1 MANKDWLIAIAVIL
15 IWGIN
20 FIFMKIALFDV
31 SPMVLG
37 MLRFA
42 FLLLP
47 AIFFLARPPLLWRWL
62 ILYGLTI
69 SFGQF
74 AFMFLALSMGVPTGL
89 AALVHQSQVFFTVI
103 LAALV
108 FKEGVRRHHFFAMM
122 IAAVG
127 LFLIGVGQFQ
137 GEMAVIGLF
146 VVMAGSFSWAL
157 GNIVVKK
164 LGNINPISLVVWGNL
179 STFVAFTAGSLCLY
193 GADGVGVQIANLKP
207 LSWLSI
213 LYLAYVASLLGYA
226 GWGYL
231 LLRYPASQVTPL
243 ALFVPVVALL
253 AGMLFMAEQLT
264 AWHWLGIVV
273 VMASLLIHV
282 FGAKKIRS

>member
-1 MANKDWLIAIAVIL
+1 
-15 IWGIN
+15 
-20 FIFMKIALFDV
+20 
-31 SPMVLG
+31 
-37 MLRFA
+37 
-42 FLLLP
+42 
-47 AIFFLARPPLLWRWL
+47 
-62 ILYGLTI
+62 
-69 SFGQF
+69 
-74 AFMFLALSMGVPTGL
+74 MFLALSMGVPTGL

-137 GEMAVIGLF
+137 GDMAVIGLF

-164 LGNINPISLVVWGNL
+164 LGNVNPISLVVWGNL

-207 LSWLSI
+207 LGWLSI
-213 LYLAYVASLLGYA
+213 LYLAYVASLLGYG

-253 AGMLFMAEQLT
+253 AGVLFMAEQLT